1 VAFCFSLLIS
11 FIYFSRF
18 VPRFSEGDCV
28 IAYTNPD
35 KNVLLSTGIR
45 PFQMLKIN
53 KVDSDNRRYLVE
65 IFTNSRLSNEKWMD
79 FLDTYSLGIENKI
92 KCSRAFAILG
102 EVYQDQ

>member
-28 IAYTNPD
+28 IA
-35 KNVLLSTGIR
+35 GIR